1 MNVNRLIGRFSISRR
16 DALRRT
22 EHRTYPEGT
31 ASRRCRIG
39 EDHAIAGPA
48 VIRILLDTAW

>member
-1 MNVNRLIGRFSISRR
+1 MNVNRLIGRFSIPRH
-16 DALRRT
+16 DALHH

-39 EDHAIAGPA
+39 EDHANAGPA
-48 VIRILLDTAW
+48 VIRTLLDTAW